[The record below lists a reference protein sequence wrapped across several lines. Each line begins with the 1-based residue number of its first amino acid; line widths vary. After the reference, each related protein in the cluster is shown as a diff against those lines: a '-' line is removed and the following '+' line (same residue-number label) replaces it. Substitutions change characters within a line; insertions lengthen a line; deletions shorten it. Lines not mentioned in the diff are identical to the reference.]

1 MTLTKSYPKERNV
14 FLFILGAALVY
25 LFLVQGYPLL
35 WSVYI
40 SLTDQRIG
48 TEGKF
53 IGLRNYLELF
63 SSSSFW
69 GMMGFTL
76 IYVGSTIVLKLVWGM
91 IMALALNQ
99 PLKGEISI
107 ELCCFSLGHFLL

>member
-14 FLFILGAALVY
+14 FLFILAALVY
-25 LFLVQGYPLL
+25 LFLQGYPLL

-63 SSSSFW
+63 SSSSF
-69 GMMGFTL
+69 GNDGF
-76 IYVGSTIVLKLVWGM
+76 YS
-91 IMALALNQ
+91 N
-99 PLKGEISI
+99 
-107 ELCCFSLGHFLL
+107 LCWVYYRS